1 VNTDVDSKVA
11 MTDST
16 TAASPATTDTTAAPR
31 EVRLASRPVGWPTH
45 ADFEVVDSEVPDLA
59 DGQIRVR
66 NTVMSVDPYMRGRMS
81 AAKSYAAP
89 YAIGE
94 AMTGGAVGVVEES
107 RAEGFAVGDHVL
119 HGLGWREVAVL
130 DAASGRRV
138 AAAAPDSAYL
148 GVLGMTGL
156 TAYAGL
162 TRIAEIKPGDVVFVS
177 GAAGAVGSAVGQIAK
192 ALGASRVIG
201 SAGSTEK
208 VRHVVEDLGFDAAFN
223 YKDGPVSRQLRE
235 AAPDGID
242 VYVDNVGGEH
252 LEAAIGSL
260 RLGGRIAVCGM
271 ISVYNDTEA
280 APGPRN
286 LARLIQT
293 RGRIQGFLVGDH
305 YDLAGEYAKRAAGW
319 LASGELQSRETFV
332 DGIDN
337 AVDAFLGVLRGE
349 NTGKMVVRL

>member
-1 VNTDVDSKVA
+1 
-11 MTDST
+11 MTDSI
-16 TAASPATTDTTAAPR
+16 APPTDTPTSSRAPR

-45 ADFEVVDSEVPDLA
+45 DDFAVVESELPELA
-59 DGQIRVR
+59 DNQIRVR
-66 NTVMSVDPYMRGRMS
+66 NVVLSVDPYMRGRMS
-81 AAKSYAAP
+81 AARSYAAP
-89 YAIGE
+89 YEVGE

-107 RAEGFAVGDHVL
+107 RADGFVVGDHVL

-130 DAASGRRV
+130 DVSGARV
-138 AAAAPDSAYL
+138 VDVSVAPASAYL
-148 GVLGMTGL
+148 GLLGMTGL

-162 TRIAEIKPGDVVFVS
+162 TRIAKFEPGDVVFVS

-201 SAGSTEK
+201 SAGSAEK
-208 VRHVVEDLGFDAAFN
+208 VRLVVEDLGFDAAFN
-223 YKDGPVSRQLRE
+223 YKDGPVSTQLRE

-242 VYVDNVGGEH
+242 VYFDNVGGEH

-260 RLGGRIAVCGM
+260 RLGGRVAVCGM
-271 ISVYNDTEA
+271 ISVYNDTEP

-286 LARLIQT
+286 LSRLIQT
-293 RGRIQGFLVGDH
+293 RGRIEGFLVGDH
-305 YDLAGEYAKRAAGW
+305 YDLAGEYAGLAAQW
-319 LASGELQSRETFV
+319 LGDGRLQARETFA
-332 DGIDN
+332 DGIDG